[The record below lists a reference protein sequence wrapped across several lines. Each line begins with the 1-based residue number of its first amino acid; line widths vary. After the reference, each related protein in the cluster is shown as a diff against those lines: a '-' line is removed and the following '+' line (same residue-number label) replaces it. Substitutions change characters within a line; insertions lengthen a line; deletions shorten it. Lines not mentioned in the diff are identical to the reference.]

1 MAESEGGKLYEL
13 MQMARSRLR
22 YHAHR
27 YVHAK
32 RKDKHHSDAAA
43 EEMEQAAI
51 AFALAASAY
60 GAKSDCARPAGPE
73 GNAWKASMDPE
84 ELLKTEELRYTA
96 EIVSKDP
103 SFKKHVNKIQRTGG
117 RGR

>member
-1 MAESEGGKLYEL
+1 MSNGAELYEL
-13 MQMARSRLR
+13 MQKARSRLR

-27 YVHAK
+27 YVHSK
-32 RKDKHHSDAAA
+32 RKDKHHSDEEA
-43 EEMEQAAI
+43 EQMEQAAI

-60 GAKSDCARPAGPE
+60 GAKSDCARPAGKAGE
-73 GNAWKASMDPE
+73 DWKASMDPE

-96 EIVSKDP
+96 EVVSKDP